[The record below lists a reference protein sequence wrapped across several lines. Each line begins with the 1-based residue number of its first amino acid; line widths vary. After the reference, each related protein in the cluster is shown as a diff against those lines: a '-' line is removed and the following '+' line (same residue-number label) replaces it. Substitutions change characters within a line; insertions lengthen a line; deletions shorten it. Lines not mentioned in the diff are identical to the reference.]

1 MYSSSFFSSWGL
13 EDVLVPGFEKNYYKK
28 RKEKKEKEE
37 EKKAQSRIEMMKE
50 THNKICNERRRE
62 SAVH

>member
-1 MYSSSFFSSWGL
+1 
-13 EDVLVPGFEKNYYKK
+13 VLVPGFEKNYYKK

>member
-1 MYSSSFFSSWGL
+1 MCWSL
-13 EDVLVPGFEKNYYKK
+13 ALKRTITKKEKK
-28 RKEKKEKEE
+28 RKKKKK
-37 EKKAQSRIEMMKE
+37 KKAQSRIEMMKE